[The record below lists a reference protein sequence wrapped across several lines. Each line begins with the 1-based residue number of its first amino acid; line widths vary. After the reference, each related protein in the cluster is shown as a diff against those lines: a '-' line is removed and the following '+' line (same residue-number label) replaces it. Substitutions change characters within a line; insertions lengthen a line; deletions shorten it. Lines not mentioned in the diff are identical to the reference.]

1 MYMLLFTI
9 LINVYVAHWFNVRFS
24 QVGRVKTTSRFDVY
38 LIFVIFLFCFKVH
51 THTIRF
57 EQQRAFGGRYL
68 FDNNNS
74 PVRKQASKQT
84 KNTDN

>member
-38 LIFVIFLFCFKVH
+38 LIFVFSFCFKVH
-51 THTIRF
+51 TRF
-57 EQQRAFGGRYL
+57 AQQRAFDGSHL
-68 FDNNNS
+68 LENNNS
-74 PVRKQASKQT
+74 SLRKQASKQT
-84 KNTDN
+84 NEKYR